1 PATLVGCAVQGMPS
15 VKLSAC
21 TPLSPSFFF
30 FADPAPTEIYTLS
43 LHDALPIS
51 SGRET
56 STSAALVAP
65 EAVAN
70 TRAVPLDLPA
80 TLPFASIVA
89 TDVGLIDQVTAP
101 GGWWTPFTSRR

>member
-1 PATLVGCAVQGMPS
+1 MSDRIDEIESRLRGLGAAQPRQEESADGEAPAV
-15 VKLSAC
+15 
-21 TPLSPSFFF
+21 
-30 FADPAPTEIYTLS
+30 D
-43 LHDALPIS
+43 
-51 SGRET
+51 
-56 STSAALVAP
+56 P